1 MVSDTASL
9 QLVLLLYNM
18 CVCVC
23 VCSYENKLIISFV
36 SKSFKCINVPHFA
49 FSKNEKCAFVR
60 RVIIV
65 PFSPSGLKQKFVLF
79 RSL

>member
-9 QLVLLLYNM
+9 QLILLLYNTYI
-18 CVCVC
+18 C

-49 FSKNEKCAFVR
+49 FGKNEKCAFVR

-65 PFSPSGLKQKFVLF
+65 PFSPSGLEQKCVLF